1 MSAVIQT
8 PDPFS
13 PDWDQRKAEAAAAGL
28 AVVTILEAASPI
40 AWTVTSAR
48 TVDIDTARGPLTV
61 TRGALLIAQQDIELG
76 ASDFARV
83 RGRYPSGASGFVLL
97 DESQVLTLSAA
108 LLAAP

>member
-1 MSAVIQT
+1 MSNTETSLPFVPTVTVVEVT
-8 PDPFS
+8 PEVARR
-13 PDWDQRKAEAAAAGL
+13 W
-28 AVVTILEAASPI
+28 LEALVASPI

>member
-1 MSAVIQT
+1 MSNT
-8 PDPFS
+8 ETSGKGDP
-13 PDWDQRKAEAAAAGL
+13 RAAL
-28 AVVTILEAASPI
+28 PI

-76 ASDFARV
+76 ASDCARV

-108 LLAAP
+108 LLHEVDARGNAVTA